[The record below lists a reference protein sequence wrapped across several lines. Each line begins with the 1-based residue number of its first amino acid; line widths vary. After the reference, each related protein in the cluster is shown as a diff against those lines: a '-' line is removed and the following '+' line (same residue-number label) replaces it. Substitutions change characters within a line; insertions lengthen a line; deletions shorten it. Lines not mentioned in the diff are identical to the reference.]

1 MSIVYCVYELLV
13 SENDLNEFNIVGAYK
28 DRSEAVKAAVDS
40 TENNKE
46 YFIEETS
53 SENSSES
60 SEDEISGE
68 EPEGATDENSD
79 QSEENSWPDDMKA
92 YFTEN
97 NILDVSGG
105 NQIRLVVGI
114 QEKVIGETSI
124 GETLI

>member
-1 MSIVYCVYELLV
+1 MSIIYCVYELLV
-13 SENDLNEFNIVGAYK
+13 SENDLNEFNIVGVYK
-28 DRSEAVKAAVDS
+28 DRSDAVKAAVDS

-53 SENSSES
+53 SETSSNTSEVSSE
-60 SEDEISGE
+60 E
-68 EPEGATDENSD
+68 EAKGSADENSD

-97 NILDVSGG
+97 DILDVTGE
-105 NQIRLVVGI
+105 NQVRLVVGI

>member
-13 SENDLNEFNIVGAYK
+13 SENDLNEFNIVGVYN
-28 DRSEAVKAAVDS
+28 DHSDAVKAAADS
-40 TENNKE
+40 AENNKE

-53 SENSSES
+53 SDTS
-60 SEDEISGE
+60 DEETSTEPLIE
-68 EPEGATDENSD
+68 ETSTENSD

-97 NILDVSGG
+97 DILDVTGE
-105 NQIRLVVGI
+105 NQVRLVVGI